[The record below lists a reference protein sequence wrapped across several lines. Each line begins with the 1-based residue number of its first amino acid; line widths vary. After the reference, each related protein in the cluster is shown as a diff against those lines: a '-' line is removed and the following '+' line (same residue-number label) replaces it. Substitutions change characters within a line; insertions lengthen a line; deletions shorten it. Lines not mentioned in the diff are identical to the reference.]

1 MLRNDL
7 MTLLG
12 EKRENLAVV
21 VKVGELLIDVEAV
34 TGERECIALVL
45 NPDDLR
51 DAVKQASAEPPGDG
65 ARD

>member
-1 MLRNDL
+1 MLRNSL

-12 EKRENLAVV
+12 ESRENNAVV

-34 TGERECIALVL
+34 AGERECIALIL

-51 DAVKQASAEPPGDG
+51 DALKKANATPAALPNT
-65 ARD
+65 